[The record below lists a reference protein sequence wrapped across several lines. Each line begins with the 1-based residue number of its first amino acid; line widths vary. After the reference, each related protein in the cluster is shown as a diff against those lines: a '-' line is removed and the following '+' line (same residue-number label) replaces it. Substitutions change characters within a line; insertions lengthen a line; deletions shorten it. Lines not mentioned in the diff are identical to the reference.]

1 MGRGTPAAA
10 AWAILAGLALAG
22 CATPEA
28 SAPDTPAPAATQPS
42 TPPPASFGADC
53 PATLAFVKPQLVTP
67 PADLEEFI
75 GKAELAETFNQPIDQ
90 MIARD
95 GGIDRSL
102 AGAERTVAEYKK
114 ILADS
119 DQVRRDYHAAGQT
132 DHWIDTYL
140 LSVQDGVTINQ
151 GFLDATRCRQR
162 KAAASASP

>member
-1 MGRGTPAAA
+1 MGRGTRAAA
-10 AWAILAGLALAG
+10 ALAIVAGLALAG
-22 CATPEA
+22 CATREA
-28 SAPDTPAPAATQPS
+28 SAPDTPAPAATAPAP
-42 TPPPASFGADC
+42 PPPASFGTDC

-90 MIARD
+90 MIAKD

-102 AGAERTVAEYKK
+102 AGVQRTVDEDRK

-151 GFLDATRCRQR
+151 GYLDAVRCRQR